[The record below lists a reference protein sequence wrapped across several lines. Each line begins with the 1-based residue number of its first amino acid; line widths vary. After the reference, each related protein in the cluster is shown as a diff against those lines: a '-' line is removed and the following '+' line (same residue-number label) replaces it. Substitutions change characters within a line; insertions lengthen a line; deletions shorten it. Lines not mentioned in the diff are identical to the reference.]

1 MCFRA
6 GCMLKRFASHF
17 PPNTLA
23 TMPVAAKAMKAMKAK
38 KALAAM
44 KAMKAKKDLFLFYY

>member
-1 MCFRA
+1 MRFRA

-17 PPNTLA
+17 PPHTLA

-38 KALAAM
+38 KALAPM
-44 KAMKAKKDLFLFYY
+44 KAMKAKKDLFLL